1 MSEKSRG
8 TERGRYLP
16 GQEAGEVL
24 DEGGSLAFRASFAD
38 EGEIDTF
45 DEFVQRFFRGEI
57 DPDEFRRFRLQN
69 GIYGQRQEGEQMVR
83 VKIPWGGLTADQLE
97 VLASIAEETAREMGH
112 VTTRQNMQFH
122 FVKLERV
129 PELMRRLAEVGLTTR
144 EACGNTIRNVTAC
157 HKAGVCPREAFDVTP
172 YAEATARYFLR
183 NPMNQNLP
191 RKFKISFSGCEEDC
205 GLPVIHDIGAVAVL
219 RTEDGR
225 TLRGFRLYL
234 GGGLGPHP
242 KAAQLL
248 EEFTLEGELLVT
260 LAAVVRLFDRHG
272 NREDKNKAR
281 MKFVVEKL
289 GFDVFRTLVLQ
300 ERSQLKLTMAGR
312 FPTIQVREEKPP
324 ANRALAFGTDPS
336 IEGFGNGGEAYGRWL
351 KTNVMP
357 QKQGG
362 YALVHVRLTLGDITA
377 AQLKVL
383 AFAAREFGDG
393 SVRTTSQQ
401 NLALRWVPMER
412 LPQLY
417 RILSGVG
424 LADPWAERLGDVT
437 CCPGADTCQLGITS
451 SRGLALAIG
460 ERFENGLKELADQA
474 GIRIKISGC
483 PNACG
488 QHHIASIGF
497 FGGARKFGDRQV
509 PTYQMLLGG
518 NLGKVGDAPYGKAF
532 MKIPAKNIPLV
543 VERLLLLYRDERVE
557 GESFNAFL
565 ERYGLAKL
573 REHLKKFAELPSF
586 EEDPERYRDWGAEE
600 GFSIKTGPGEC
611 AA

>member
-1 MSEKSRG
+1 MSGKS
-8 TERGRYLP
+8 
-16 GQEAGEVL
+16 QEAVGL
-24 DEGGSLAFRASFAD
+24 WKEGRSLAFRPSFAD
-38 EGEIDTF
+38 EEEIDTF
-45 DEFVQRFFRGEI
+45 DEFVQRFFKGEI
-57 DPDEFRRFRLQN
+57 SPEEFRRFRLQH

-83 VKIPWGGLTADQLE
+83 VKIPWGGLTAEQLE
-97 VLASIAEETAREMGH
+97 LLASIAEETPRQVGH
-112 VTTRQNMQFH
+112 VTTRQNIQFH
-122 FVKLERV
+122 FVKLDRV
-129 PELMRRLAEVGLTTR
+129 PGLMRQLGEVGLTTR
-144 EACGNTIRNVTAC
+144 EACGNTIRNVVAC
-157 HKAGVCPREAFDVTP
+157 HKAGVCPKEAFDVTP

-205 GLPVIHDIGAVAVL
+205 GLPVIHDIGAVGVL
-219 RTEDGR
+219 RTEGGR

-248 EEFTLEGELLVT
+248 EEFTPEEALLVT
-260 LAAVVRLFDRHG
+260 LAAVVRIFDRFG

-289 GFDVFRTLVLQ
+289 GFDEFRKLVLQ
-300 ERSQLKLTMAGR
+300 ERSQLKQTMAGR
-312 FPTIQVREEKPP
+312 FPKIDVREERAP
-324 ANRALAFGTDPS
+324 ASGAAERGPAPS
-336 IEGFGNGGEAYGRWL
+336 VAASKGSEAYRRWL
-351 KTNVMP
+351 STNVMP
-357 QKQGG
+357 QKQEG

-377 AQLKVL
+377 AQLKAL

-393 SVRTTSQQ
+393 SARTTNQQ
-401 NLALRWVPMER
+401 NLALRWVPVER
-412 LPQLY
+412 LPQLH

-424 LADPWAERLGDVT
+424 LADPWAERLADVT

-460 ERFENGLKELADQA
+460 ELFSDGLKELADEA

-483 PNACG
+483 PNSCG
-488 QHHIASIGF
+488 QHHIANIGF

-518 NLGKVGDAPYGKAF
+518 NLGKVGDAPYGRPF
-532 MKIPAKNIPLV
+532 MKVPAKNIPAV
-543 VERLLLLYRDERVE
+543 VERLLLLYKEERAE
-557 GESFNAFL
+557 GESFNGFV
-565 ERYGLAKL
+565 ERYSFGKL
-573 REHLKKFAELPSF
+573 REALKEFGELPAF
-586 EEDPERYRDWGAEE
+586 EEAPERYRDWGAEE